1 MRPRRTLL
9 LIGFLAAGVQV
20 SAGGAAST
28 EPAEQLLKRS
38 RDAYAFFDRAKLG
51 RALAAK
57 GVAVRPEL
65 GKALDADHWH
75 VRHCA
80 LLAVKELAR
89 EAGNRKALESL
100 VPALGLLVTGDPH
113 HGVRIA
119 AAECLEAMG
128 EHGKGAQV
136 HLAKAAVNDDE
147 DWVKASASKALT
159 KVGADIEVMMPV
171 FEAMIRSTD
180 KMARGEGI
188 AKADDLRRQ
197 GVDVAPLVP
206 ALKDVFR
213 KPIYD
218 AIHSSATRSRAINLL
233 NTLKVDTRELVPF
246 IVKDLRNVFKKLD
259 DGYHP
264 YQKITLDILGRMGAA
279 AEEAVPVLEEVIADP
294 PKFGCDKR
302 HPDYKRFISISE
314 ESIKRIRADMA
325 RKGKRR

>member
-1 MRPRRTLL
+1 MGL
-9 LIGFLAAGVQV
+9 FVVGVGS
-20 SAGGAAST
+20 SALCAASS
-28 EPAEQLLKRS
+28 EPAERLLKRS

-57 GVAVRPEL
+57 GVAVRPRLAEAL
-65 GKALDADHWH
+65 GADHWH

-80 LLAVKELAR
+80 LLAIRELAQ
-89 EAGNRKALESL
+89 EAGNRAALGSL
-100 VPALGLLVTGDPH
+100 VPALGLLVTGDAH
-113 HGVRIA
+113 HGVRVA
-119 AAECLEAMG
+119 AAECLETMA
-128 EHGKGAQV
+128 EHGKGAQAQ
-136 HLAKAAVNDDE
+136 LAKAAVKDDE

-197 GVDVAPLVP
+197 GVDITPLVP
-206 ALKDVFR
+206 ALLDVFR

-218 AIHSSATRSRAINLL
+218 ANHSRATRNRAINVL
-233 NTLKVDTRELVPF
+233 NALKVDTRELVPF
-246 IVKDLRNVFKKLD
+246 IAKDLRNVFKKLD

-279 AEEAVPVLEEVIADP
+279 AEDAIPVLKEVIADP
-294 PKFGCDKR
+294 TKFGCDKR
-302 HPDYKRFISISE
+302 HPDYKSFISISQ
-314 ESIKRIRADMA
+314 ESIKKIRAAVA
-325 RKGKRR
+325 RKGGRK